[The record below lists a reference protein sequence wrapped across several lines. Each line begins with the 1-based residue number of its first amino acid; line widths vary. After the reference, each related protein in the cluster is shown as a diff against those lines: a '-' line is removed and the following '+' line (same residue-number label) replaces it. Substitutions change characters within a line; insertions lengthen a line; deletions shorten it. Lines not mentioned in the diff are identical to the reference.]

1 MIDSI
6 SYSFFNDTGNGP
18 AAPALKAEPGLKKGC
33 ARKHGAT
40 RRSPGGREKPSNV
53 DRAEENG
60 YLEGEARMNKETL
73 SKLTDFLVNFAVACF
88 AVSAFQGVWWGIVP
102 GITSLAGVFILGKRL
117 GGK

>member
-1 MIDSI
+1 
-6 SYSFFNDTGNGP
+6 
-18 AAPALKAEPGLKKGC
+18 
-33 ARKHGAT
+33 
-40 RRSPGGREKPSNV
+40 
-53 DRAEENG
+53 
-60 YLEGEARMNKETL
+60 MNKETL